1 MKRHKG
7 PGANRPLLRRAST
20 AAALLCAL
28 CCAVRLES
36 RAHGDGVL
44 EQAGPD
50 LQSPEQIKRDLRKRV
65 DADPKDAA
73 AWRMLGR
80 ACIEDGDWDGAVKA
94 LERALAIDN
103 QSAAIY
109 FDYGCVA
116 EHLGRDEIAAAAFN
130 NAIYLAPDSEYAG
143 ESADRLA
150 LMESADGIKLASYD
164 IRTFDGSNLIPLIL
178 PRQKEDGSYWSDRV
192 NARLD
197 LSAQYN
203 SNVSLAPSSREI
215 NTNREASAQGAAA
228 FSFNYAAINTREFRF
243 GPSFDSDFTLNEPNV
258 REFDLQSYRPG
269 VFADGRWE
277 AGGLTFKPRIAYS
290 FDYDLFDGQT
300 FGNKHSVA
308 LSSGAVWSPEQVS
321 TLYYAFDLNNLM
333 NDGVDPNLSSQD
345 GASNAVGVVH
355 DFINSDW
362 LWRSFR
368 FGTDFQNV
376 NTRGDNFRYYAVS
389 AYSQT
394 VVALSSTVN
403 LKLRGGY
410 AFRDYPDFQGNPSRN
425 TNIIRAGAELRKF
438 FDHGISVA
446 AFGQYDHFA
455 SRNSQYE
462 RTRFLSGVVTTWE
475 Y

>member
-1 MKRHKG
+1 MTRREG
-7 PGANRPLLRRAST
+7 SRTIRTLLVRALS
-20 AAALLCAL
+20 AAALIGAVLPVPLQYRQAL
-28 CCAVRLES
+28 
-36 RAHGDGVL
+36 GDGIL
-44 EQAGPD
+44 EEVAPD
-50 LQSPEQIKRDLRKRV
+50 AADPEQLKLSLRKKV
-65 DADPKDAA
+65 KADPDDAA
-73 AWRMLGR
+73 AWRLLGR
-80 ACIEDGDWDGAVKA
+80 ACIEEGDWDGAVQA
-94 LERALAIDN
+94 LEHALALDN

-130 NAIYLAPDSEYAG
+130 NAIFLAPESEYAT
-143 ESADRLA
+143 EAADRLA
-150 LMESADGIKLASYD
+150 LLESANGIKLASYD
-164 IRTFDGSNLIPLIL
+164 IRSFDGSNLIPLIL

-228 FSFNYAAINTREFRF
+228 FSFTYAAINTSGFRF

-277 AGGLTFKPRIAYS
+277 AGDLIFKPRIAYTY
-290 FDYDLFDGQT
+290 DYDIFDGQT

-308 LSSGAVWSPEQVS
+308 VSSGTVWAPTQVS

-333 NDGVDPNLSSQD
+333 NDGVVPNLSSQD
-345 GASNAVGVVH
+345 GASNTIGIVH
-355 DFINSDW
+355 DSINSDW
-362 LWRSFR
+362 FWRSFR
-368 FGTDFQNV
+368 LGTDFQNV
-376 NTRGDNFRYYAVS
+376 NTQGDNFRYYAVS

-425 TNIIRAGAELRKF
+425 TNIIRAGVELRKF

-455 SRNSQYE
+455 SRNSLYD
-462 RTRFLSGVVTTWE
+462 RTRYLSGVVTTWE